1 VAHRRKAAILA
12 IDVHHRRAAV
22 GLDETVPHATL
33 PDRQV
38 TAVVMTSDGVELIG
52 AVDFDAVEEG
62 KLYVDMQ
69 QRRSMSGIVDDR

>member
-1 VAHRRKAAILA
+1 LTQKQPSSQSTFI
-12 IDVHHRRAAV
+12 IGEQPSDF
-22 GLDETVPHATL
+22 DETVPHATL